1 MIKEFKSK
9 ISGIHSLREKH
20 KGKEFVVFGGGPTI
34 ENFRNHNGFLD
45 DKIVL
50 CCNYK
55 MDFIN
60 ADYHML
66 HDPLSVMW
74 WKKNNVD
81 IEKSK
86 VIFSDI
92 CLNYQKY
99 NSDGKGKNPVAL
111 NPTHVRDEWLGD
123 IPVQEYLS
131 QMINCAKTSEDKFFY
146 LVSPFYRLKERHN
159 IVDEN
164 NSISMKGWYGSGFL
178 LIDLALFLGASRIF
192 LVGFDGGQS
201 HSYENNPSDRHYR
214 MKNRNITHWYQHRS
228 RLYELSQKTEIILV
242 NPEQSVYNGI
252 VQGVKIN

>member
-1 MIKEFKSK
+1 MIKELKNK
-9 ISGIHSLREKH
+9 
-20 KGKEFVVFGGGPTI
+20 
-34 ENFRNHNGFLD
+34 
-45 DKIVL
+45 
-50 CCNYK
+50 
-55 MDFIN
+55 
-60 ADYHML
+60 
-66 HDPLSVMW
+66 MW

-111 NPTHVRDEWLGD
+111 NPAHVRDEWLGD

-131 QMINCAKTSEDKFFY
+131 QMINSAKTTEDKFFY

-178 LIDLALFLGASRIF
+178 LIDLSLFLGASRIF

-242 NPEQSVYNGI
+242 NPEQSVYNGT

>member
-74 WKKNNVD
+74 WKM
-81 IEKSK
+81 
-86 VIFSDI
+86 
-92 CLNYQKY
+92 L
-99 NSDGKGKNPVAL
+99 
-111 NPTHVRDEWLGD
+111 T
-123 IPVQEYLS
+123 
-131 QMINCAKTSEDKFFY
+131 
-146 LVSPFYRLKERHN
+146 
-159 IVDEN
+159 
-164 NSISMKGWYGSGFL
+164 
-178 LIDLALFLGASRIF
+178 
-192 LVGFDGGQS
+192 
-201 HSYENNPSDRHYR
+201 
-214 MKNRNITHWYQHRS
+214 
-228 RLYELSQKTEIILV
+228 
-242 NPEQSVYNGI
+242 
-252 VQGVKIN
+252 